1 MKATGIVRKMDRL
14 GRVVIPMGLRRLLD
28 INVDDPIEIFMDG
41 ESIVLKKYI
50 PACYF
55 CDSADDIITYGGR
68 KICRE
73 CIAKL
78 AAEAGEG
85 R

>member
-14 GRVVIPMGLRRLLD
+14 GRVVIPIELRKVLD

-41 ESIVLKKYI
+41 ETIVLKKYS

-55 CDSADDIITYGGR
+55 CDSADNLVTFGGR
-68 KICRE
+68 KICRS
-73 CIAKL
+73 CISKLDAIAK
-78 AAEAGEG
+78 E